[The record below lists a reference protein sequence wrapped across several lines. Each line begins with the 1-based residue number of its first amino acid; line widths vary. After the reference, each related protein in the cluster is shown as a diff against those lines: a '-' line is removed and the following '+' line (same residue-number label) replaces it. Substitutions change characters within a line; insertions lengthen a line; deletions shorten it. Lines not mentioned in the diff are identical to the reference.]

1 MGRKVAGVGISLAG
15 FSFWVAACGC
25 CCGTTWSTARA
36 AIAKAIQRWPAAKFN
51 LAMRKKLATIS

>member
-1 MGRKVAGVGISLAG
+1 MGRKVGGVGISLAG

-36 AIAKAIQRWPAAKFN
+36 AIAKPYNVGQLQNSIWLCAKN
-51 LAMRKKLATIS
+51 